1 MRDAGVPQVDQVVQH
16 RPRAGLMLLVDTGH
30 AGGPGA
36 VHRHGGQAQPL
47 DQLEQVVVVAVAHQ
61 GVALDGDREL
71 DPAAQEG
78 GEGRFAP
85 GEGSVALA
93 ERPDGTGRPVRLA
106 GVGGVGVVGRGRGR
120 VQGAVGLHPQQEL
133 AGVVTGQGLKV
144 GPGRATAGRPAGGRA
159 RSRWPASRAGRPPRR
174 GRDTRLRPLIDGTQP
189 SRSAIP
195 TMRSRVRSDTPS
207 RPFSATDT
215 VLIETPASRATSV
228 MLTRRAR
235 SPAGRGLA
243 GIGPAVRAGMR

>member
-1 MRDAGVPQVDQVVQH
+1 
-16 RPRAGLMLLVDTGH
+16 MLLVDTGH

-47 DQLEQVVVVAVAHQ
+47 DQLEQVVVVAVARQ
-61 GVALDGDREL
+61 GVALDGGDREL

-93 ERPDGTGRPVRLA
+93 ERPDGTGPSSATRRRRRGWGCRA
-106 GVGGVGVVGRGRGR
+106 GSGSGSGCRRAASTAGTRRRGHRSGSESR
-120 VQGAVGLHPQQEL
+120 
-133 AGVVTGQGLKV
+133 
-144 GPGRATAGRPAGGRA
+144 PGRATAGRPAGGRA
-159 RSRWPASRAGRPPRR
+159 RSRWPAICAGRPPRR